1 MANHSRPVV
10 LERPERVALKRLQRS
25 PTTPSGISQRARVIL
40 LLADHFPGT
49 EVAEL
54 TGYTP
59 VQVSRIRRRFV
70 EERMTGLTD
79 RPRSGRP
86 PTITEA
92 KSARIV
98 AMTLKG
104 PPRGLSQWS
113 RSEMANRV
121 GVSPSTVG
129 RVWQA
134 HALQPHR
141 FKTFKFTTDPK
152 AEEKIRDVVGLYLHP
167 PTNAVVLSLDEK
179 TQIQALERTQPML
192 PLRSNQPARHTHDY
206 RRHGLT
212 SLFAALEVASGKVIG
227 KCSERHTGAD
237 FLRFLKSLNR
247 RYQGRELHVIL
258 DNSSTHSTPDV
269 RAWLEAHP
277 NIHFHFTPTG
287 ASWLNMIEA
296 WFGILTRKSVRRT
309 SFRSVPALV
318 RHIKHYIDHWN
329 NDPTPFVWTKKP
341 ADIIRKAVGRGR

>member
-10 LERPERVALKRLQRS
+10 LERPERVELKRLQRS

-40 LLADHFPGT
+40 LLADQIPGT

-59 VQVSRIRRRFV
+59 VQISRIRRRFV
-70 EERMTGLTD
+70 DERMTGLLD
-79 RPRSGRP
+79 KPRSGRP

-98 AMTLKG
+98 ALTLKG

-141 FKTFKFTTDPK
+141 FKTFKFTTDPT
-152 AEEKIRDVVGLYLHP
+152 A
-167 PTNAVVLSLDEK
+167 
-179 TQIQALERTQPML
+179 
-192 PLRSNQPARHTHDY
+192 
-206 RRHGLT
+206 
-212 SLFAALEVASGKVIG
+212 
-227 KCSERHTGAD
+227 
-237 FLRFLKSLNR
+237 
-247 RYQGRELHVIL
+247 
-258 DNSSTHSTPDV
+258 
-269 RAWLEAHP
+269 
-277 NIHFHFTPTG
+277 
-287 ASWLNMIEA
+287 
-296 WFGILTRKSVRRT
+296 
-309 SFRSVPALV
+309 
-318 RHIKHYIDHWN
+318 
-329 NDPTPFVWTKKP
+329 
-341 ADIIRKAVGRGR
+341 